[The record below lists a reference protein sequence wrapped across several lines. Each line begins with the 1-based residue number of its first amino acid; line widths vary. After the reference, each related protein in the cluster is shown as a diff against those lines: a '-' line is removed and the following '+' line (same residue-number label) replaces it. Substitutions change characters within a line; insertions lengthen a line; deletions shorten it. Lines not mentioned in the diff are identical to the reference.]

1 MESNI
6 IVDSCVDFNEDVFA
20 STYQM
25 ERIPFKINID
35 DEEIIDKNSD
45 TDSLLSKMKAR
56 TNKILTACPSP
67 NDFITAYQKYK
78 NNFVI
83 TISSKLSG
91 CYNSAIVAKDIIMDS
106 GNDTFI
112 HVFDSK
118 SASAGESLVAL
129 KVTQLIQKKLSSSQ
143 IIEETNRYIAN
154 MKTFFILES
163 LENLIKNGRIS
174 HLKGIIGSVLHIVP
188 IMGDDGNGKIE
199 LKAQAR
205 GEKKAIDKLIQ
216 MIGESKIDFANTILG
231 ITHVNAK
238 EKAQSLKE
246 EILKIYAFKDVLI
259 FHSGGLS
266 TVYADDGGIVI
277 AY

>member
-1 MESNI
+1 MENNI
-6 IVDSCVDFNEDVFA
+6 IVDSCVDFNEEVF
-20 STYQM
+20 SPDHPI
-25 ERIPFKINID
+25 ERIPFTIHID
-35 DEEIIDKNSD
+35 GEEIADKNLA
-45 TDSLLSKMKAR
+45 TGSLLSKMKDR
-56 TNKILTACPSP
+56 TGKILTACPSP
-67 NDFITAYQKYK
+67 NDFIVAYQKYK
-78 NNFVI
+78 SNFVV

-91 CYNSAIVAKDIIMDS
+91 CYNSAVVAKEMLMGDDA
-106 GNDTFI
+106 NCFI

-129 KVTQLIQKKLSSSQ
+129 KIKQLIEKKLSVSQ
-143 IIEETNRYIAN
+143 IIEETNCYISN
-154 MKTFFILES
+154 LKTFFILQS

-188 IMGDDGNGKIE
+188 IMGENGNGEIE
-199 LKAQAR
+199 LKTQAR
-205 GEKKAIDKLIQ
+205 GEKRAFDKLIE
-216 MIGESKIDFANTILG
+216 MIGESKIDFTNTILG

-246 EILKIYAFKDVLI
+246 EIQKIYHFKDVLI
-259 FHSGGLS
+259 FKSGGLS